1 MTKIYQFPQG
11 NERNAYRNAVK
22 KEKSKKLAIKARGKV
37 MALISWC
44 FLWLR
49 TAIATAIHF
58 VIVMALG
65 IFGAFKNWILTFG
78 ILYYL
83 LITYALPKAVNNPT
97 EQMLIIGGCYLS
109 ALLAV
114 PLANWMN
121 NTFPVHWLL
130 GLNGREPEKENLKD
144 EDYAATD

>member
-1 MTKIYQFPQG
+1 
-11 NERNAYRNAVK
+11 
-22 KEKSKKLAIKARGKV
+22 

-130 GLNGREPEKENLKD
+130 GLNDREPEKENLKD
-144 EDYAATD
+144 EDYAAND